1 MRASG
6 DVCAYEQFVMKKRP
20 TCSGLGG
27 EGPRAPGRAGP
38 ITGAAQT
45 LGTWLLPWDV

>member
-1 MRASG
+1 MLASG

-20 TCSGLGG
+20 TCSRLG

-38 ITGAAQT
+38 ITGAAQA
-45 LGTWLLPWDV
+45 LGTWLLLWDV